1 MTIDSVSP
9 RLTHHR
15 SFTLFWSARTLTT
28 LAYMMQAVAIGWQVY
43 DLTASALD
51 LGLVGLIQFV
61 PVVAM
66 GLFVGQIA
74 DRYDRRAVVRCCQ
87 VIKAAVAALLAAGS
101 IGGWL
106 DRNAILALLFL
117 TGTARAFET
126 PTMHALL
133 PGLVP
138 PVILPRAI
146 AASATA
152 MQTAVIVG
160 PAVGGLIYAFGPA
173 AVYLICTVAF
183 LLASLL
189 IGLVDP
195 EARSQ
200 EKEPVSVRSL
210 LAGFAFIR
218 ERRPLLGAIS
228 LDLIAVLLGGVTALL
243 PIFAR
248 DVFGTGPW
256 GLGLLRS
263 APAVGALCA
272 SILLAHYT
280 IGGRL
285 GLVLFGSVAA
295 FALSTIVFALS
306 TSLVLSLAALVIY
319 GAADAVSVV
328 IRHSLIQIRTPR
340 AMLGRVMAVN
350 AMFTGSSGT
359 LGEFRAGAVAAAVGV
374 VGSALIGGVAALA
387 IAALWMRLFPELL
400 RIDRLQSER

>member
-1 MTIDSVSP
+1 MTTDTVSP
-9 RLTHHR
+9 RLMQHR
-15 SFTLFWSARTLTT
+15 SFALFWSARTLTT

-43 DLTASALD
+43 DLTASAFD
-51 LGLVGLIQFV
+51 LGLIGLVQFV

-66 GLFVGQIA
+66 GLLVGQIA
-74 DRYDRRAVVRCCQ
+74 DRHDRRAVVRRCQ

-160 PAVGGLIYAFGPA
+160 PAIGGLIYAFGPA
-173 AVYLICTVAF
+173 VVYLVCAAAF

-189 IGLVDP
+189 MGLVDP

-228 LDLIAVLLGGVTALL
+228 LDLITVLLGGVTALL

-248 DVFGTGPW
+248 DVLGTGPW

-272 SILLAHYT
+272 SILLAQYT
-280 IGGRL
+280 IGRRL
-285 GLVLFGSVAA
+285 GLVLFGSVAVC
-295 FALSTIVFALS
+295 ALDVSF
-306 TSLVLSLAALVIY
+306 LV
-319 GAADAVSVV
+319 
-328 IRHSLIQIRTPR
+328 
-340 AMLGRVMAVN
+340 
-350 AMFTGSSGT
+350 TGGPCD
-359 LGEFRAGAVAAAVGV
+359 
-374 VGSALIGGVAALA
+374 
-387 IAALWMRLFPELL
+387 LWR
-400 RIDRLQSER
+400 R